1 MRLPTT
7 IRFAVLA
14 SVALF
19 VFTACPAPPPSA
31 GPPPVPV
38 DTPPETLVDN
48 SDEPPAPELPDPRG
62 DLPPVS
68 NADVRAAEATAP
80 QRAPSP
86 STPSAQS
93 GTASVYSVQVFAAES
108 RENAEAMARR
118 VEPSIDAPV
127 EVAIESDG
135 VWRVY
140 VGRSATRPSV
150 DALRD
155 RLRAVGYAEAWTRQR
170 FVPDASTTADRTVPA
185 GRSVYSVQVFASE
198 DESGARAMVEEVRR
212 ATSLPVEIVQI
223 GDLWKVFVGRSAT
236 REPID
241 AERDRLRATGYPD
254 AWTYL
259 REGY

>member
-1 MRLPTT
+1 MRLLFT
-7 IRFAVLA
+7 IRTAVITCI
-14 SVALF
+14 ALF
-19 VFTACPAPPPSA
+19 MLTACPTPPPTA

-38 DTPPETLVDN
+38 DTPPKTLVDN
-48 SDEPPAPELPDPRG
+48 SDEPPAPELPDPRA

-68 NADVRAAEATAP
+68 SAEARVADAAAR
-80 QRAPSP
+80 QRAPETSRP
-86 STPSAQS
+86 SVQS

-118 VEPSIDAPV
+118 VEPSVDAPV
-127 EVAIESDG
+127 EVAIEPDG
-135 VWRVY
+135 IWRVY
-140 VGRSATRPSV
+140 AGRSATRPSI

-155 RLRAVGYAEAWTRQR
+155 RLRSAGFAEAWTRQR
-170 FVPDASTTADRTVPA
+170 FVADASTTADRTVPV

-198 DESGARAMVEEVRR
+198 DGSRAHAVVEDIRR

-223 GDLWKVFVGRSAT
+223 GDLWKVFVGRSST
-236 REPID
+236 RESID
-241 AERDRLRATGYPD
+241 AERDRLRAIGYPD